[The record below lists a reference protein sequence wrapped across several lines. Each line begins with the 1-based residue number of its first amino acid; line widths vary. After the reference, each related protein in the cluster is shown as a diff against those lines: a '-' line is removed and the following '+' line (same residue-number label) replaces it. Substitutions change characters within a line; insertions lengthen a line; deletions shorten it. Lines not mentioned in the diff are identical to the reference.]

1 MTKAGQRIVSS
12 AHQALAFARGET
24 VASFVVRE
32 FDATAASP
40 PGADAPDVRAIRDRL
55 GLSRSAFAERF
66 GFGLATVR
74 DWEHGRRVPRT
85 TSRVL
90 LQIIE
95 REPEAVS
102 GALGG

>member
-1 MTKAGQRIVSS
+1 MTKAGQRIVAS
-12 AHQALAFARGET
+12 AHQALVFARGEA
-24 VASFVVRE
+24 VDGFVVRE
-32 FDATAASP
+32 FDETAASP
-40 PGADAPDVRAIRDRL
+40 SSPDAPDVRAIRDRI

-102 GALGG
+102 RALGG

>member
-1 MTKAGQRIVSS
+1 MTKAGQRVITS
-12 AHQALAFARGET
+12 ARQALAFARGEDGEG
-24 VASFVVRE
+24 FVVRE
-32 FDATAASP
+32 SAESAVSP
-40 PGADAPDVRAIRDRL
+40 SSPDPPDVRAIRDRL
-55 GLSRSAFAERF
+55 GLSRSEFAERF

-74 DWEHGRRVPRT
+74 DWEHGRRVPRA

-102 GALGG
+102 RALGG